1 MNLSVV
7 QRSIVSKSLV
17 KFAVCQDKLI
27 LVHCPKRVTTDI
39 IYTRIDD
46 IIRDFPLNIYDIT
59 FVPFDKRLLTLAKPF
74 GYYGKRCFE
83 SPVGLKPETK
93 SSFWRQRVLLFDD
106 CDHSQH
112 SELPA
117 HLCQIDVCPF

>member
-1 MNLSVV
+1 MGSAPLKSV
-7 QRSIVSKSLV
+7 IKTKSLV
-17 KFAVCQDKLI
+17 KFGVCEDKLI

-59 FVPFDKRLLTLAKPF
+59 FVAIDKRLLTLAKPF

-83 SPVGLKPETK
+83 SPIGHKPKIK
-93 SSFWRQRVLLFDD
+93 SPFWREGVLRFDD
-106 CDHSQH
+106 CDYSQH